1 MVSLTDMQVM
11 LDENTMKVK
20 EGMCIQP
27 AVIKRGFVDTSAG
40 LVLTQPD
47 VMRLVEARE
56 KAERI
61 KYLASVAKAV
71 AKERRSQLFGIP
83 LDYLI
88 AKPVRSMALRRKVA
102 VARPIACRAVAT
114 QTKGTYV
121 LEGSRMSVRA
131 E

>member
-61 KYLASVAKAV
+61 KYRASVAKAV
-71 AKERRSQLFGIP
+71 AKES
-83 LDYLI
+83 
-88 AKPVRSMALRRKVA
+88 ALRNP
-102 VARPIACRAVAT
+102 ARLPYRQACPVDGVT
-114 QTKGTYV
+114 SQSCSCTPDC
-121 LEGSRMSVRA
+121 LSSSRNTDERNLCT
-131 E
+131 